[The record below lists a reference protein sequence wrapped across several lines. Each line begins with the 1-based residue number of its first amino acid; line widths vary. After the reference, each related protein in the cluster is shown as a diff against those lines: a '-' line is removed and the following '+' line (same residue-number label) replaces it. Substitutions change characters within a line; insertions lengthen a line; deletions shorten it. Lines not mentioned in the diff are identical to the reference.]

1 MINLPELNESNFLEY
16 LDELVNYSLTPERLQ
31 RFEDVLNNRLA
42 CLTVA
47 FDEFKDFHNVSAC
60 MRSCEIAGCSDIHII
75 SQHEKYKLGKSS
87 SKGAINW
94 LKVHKYKQ
102 FESCAGLLKQ
112 QGFTLVGTLPE
123 SQGAKNLNN
132 FQIPEKLCLVMG
144 SEHSG
149 LSQQSLALCDDFV
162 TIPMYGFTS
171 SYNVSSAMA
180 ILLHHFS
187 ERYRASDKDI
197 FISQEY
203 KDQLRQQWYERDI
216 RKKFDWS

>member
-1 MINLPELNESNFLEY
+1 MINLPDLNENNFLDH

-31 RFEDVLNNRLA
+31 RFEDVLNSRLA

-75 SQHEKYKLGKSS
+75 SKEEKYKLGKSS

-94 LKVHKYKQ
+94 LKAHKYKH
-102 FESCAGLLKQ
+102 FNSCATLLKQ

-123 SQGAKNLNN
+123 SEGAKTLDA
-132 FQIPEKLCLVMG
+132 FELPEKLCLVMG

-149 LSQQSLALCDDFV
+149 LSEQSLALCDDFV
-162 TIPMYGFTS
+162 TIPMYGFTT
-171 SYNVSSAMA
+171 SYNVSTAMA
-180 ILLHHFS
+180 IVLHHFS
-187 ERYRASDKDI
+187 ECYRASGKDI
-197 FISQEY
+197 FISQDY
-203 KDQLRQQWYERDI
+203 KDQLRLQWYERDI
-216 RKKFDWS
+216 RKKFGWS